1 MTSVASL
8 FACHPADVTLERI
21 RELVDVGQP
30 ESLTLEIGGSCVF
43 LRVVTRDPLLPRSK
57 Y

>member
-8 FACHPADVTLERI
+8 FACHPADVTLERV

-30 ESLTLEIGGSCVF
+30 ESLTLET
-43 LRVVTRDPLLPRSK
+43 VVPASS
-57 Y
+57 YG